1 MLLLALAWALPSAAQ
16 VSALETDSASA
27 YYYTDHF
34 EVLIDRPVDETW
46 PHVVELGTWMPW
58 MASEDSPT
66 GTAVEGRRVTL
77 YGDNVMEVVKV
88 IPERMILLANLPVEE
103 NGERSQGTA
112 MVSVIASGGG
122 TLVSIFMNRVYVEV
136 DGAESPQRAKREST
150 AFAEQR
156 RTTFLDGFLSTLK
169 RLVEQ

>member
-1 MLLLALAWALPSAAQ
+1 MLLLVLAWPPPSAAQ
-16 VSALETDSASA
+16 VSALETDGASA

-46 PHVVELGTWMPW
+46 LHVVELGTWMPW

-88 IPERMILLANLPVEE
+88 IPDRMILLANLPVEE
-103 NGERSQGTA
+103 NGEHSQGTA
-112 MVSVIASGGG
+112 MVSVMATGDG
-122 TLVSIFMNRVYVEV
+122 TLVSIFMNRVYIQV
-136 DGAESPQRAKREST
+136 DDVESPQRAKREST

-156 RTTFLDGFLSTLK
+156 RKTFRDGFLSTLK
-169 RLVEQ
+169 HLAEQ